1 MAINKKLIRFK
12 TLANF
17 ESNLEAGNI
26 LSTSIVF
33 IQDAKKI

>member
-17 ESNLEAGNI
+17 ENNLAEGNI
-26 LSTSIVF
+26 LNTSIVF
-33 IQDAKKI
+33 IEDAKKI